1 MGAWQVASELVKSQ
15 GKDKSRQSLSL
26 VIGVGS
32 GVFASVAAAGG
43 LPSGGNI
50 VAGNGSVHQNGNNMA
65 IHQGSDKLAIDWQSF
80 SIGKGNTVQFFQPG
94 AASVAL
100 NRVLGSDVSVIQG
113 ALKANGKVFLVN
125 PNGVLFTPSAQVDV
139 GGLVA
144 STLNLSTEDF
154 LAGNYRFS
162 GDSAASVVNQGNINA
177 AQGGT
182 IALIAAK
189 IVNEGNITAHKGNVL
204 LGAGRVVT
212 LDLGGPVQLEVKEGA
227 LQALIENG
235 GAIRAD
241 AGRILL
247 TARAAETLASTVIN
261 NTGLIEARSLDIGEN
276 GLVTL
281 MGDQGGVQV
290 AGRIDVSS
298 DTGKGGKIVVTGDR
312 VAIKGGAELDAT
324 GAKGG
329 GEIYVGGSWQGKDP
343 AIKQASQTTIAAGA
357 VLDASATDNGKGGTV
372 VAWSDVKK
380 PGSVTRVDG
389 TLKATGGAKG
399 GDGGKIE
406 TSGAKLAVSKAADAS
421 AKNGKGGLWLLDPDS
436 VTVGP
441 GNGGLTGGTNGTD
454 ATVGFNAIDTA
465 LAGGTD
471 VAIKA
476 DNSIHWNGDYTPTS
490 ISGER
495 TLTLQSGHND
505 VGTGRYVFGNIFLN
519 GDIDASGAGNGNS
532 LALIF
537 NGKMALN
544 TDVSLKS
551 NGGNVVFAGV
561 VDSDAVAN
569 NRQLRVDAGSGSII
583 FSDMVGGNSALG
595 ALYATTS
602 GAGKTF
608 INGAK
613 VFTSGEQVYTGAVE
627 LGTSQF
633 LNADFENGLVGWKT
647 SIAQFFTG
655 VTVVEG
661 VVSPD
666 DPTLPT
672 TSPTNGNAPSVSPG
686 DQGDMNYKPL
696 TPVAAAGQGKDGGAA
711 LLLGTENNSNCL
723 NAPAGCIM
731 RGPSVVSE
739 GTVSLAAGESVSFDY
754 KPVAGG
760 DTYDVFGYL
769 LNVNTGE
776 YQIILNETGNG
787 TGAVNW
793 QTHTATADRAGTYKF
808 VFVSGSFDQTAGKQV
823 GGSLYVDNIKTNTSG
838 SKGLQGSS
846 ITFNGSLNS
855 TDNNLA
861 IKADDINFNG
871 GAGSVTG
878 NGSIALETNTPS
890 KNIAVGGSTGDA
902 PGSLELTGTDI
913 NALGDG
919 FTSVKIG
926 GTDMTGDI
934 SIIEATRI
942 NDNLI
947 LDAGTGNIH
956 INDQLTV
963 ADAPGTGN
971 DDNKPAPVL
980 ALQSNGGK
988 IDQTAGGAIVADG
1001 LVLLGDGAVHD
1012 LDDAAND
1019 VNTIA
1024 SDTGTVSFADVD
1036 DLTVGV
1042 VTIPDSQTP
1051 ANPQGVPVAGMTQ
1064 TGDLN
1069 LVADKLTVGQALLTQ
1084 GDTSLSADEID
1095 LAASVAG
1102 GGSLTLK
1109 QKTDGLDIHLGGSDD
1124 PEVTGPN
1131 DPLVLSDADLANI
1144 QDGFDK
1150 VTIGND
1156 KTRNI
1161 TVDDEGAT
1169 FKDDLA
1175 LIANGVLDLLGDLA
1189 LKDPEGT
1196 DEDGATGKGLT
1207 LSVDAGKGA
1216 TQATGATI
1224 TADELALRGEGD
1236 FNLGNGGHDVGVI
1249 AADVGSLK
1257 FTGNGNL
1264 TVGVVDG
1271 TVGITSDEAVTLKT
1285 DHDLTLAK
1293 GITIENG
1300 PRDDVSQ
1307 GQTRADDIITLEVA
1321 GKTTQSGDAGAK
1333 LDASGLVLLGG
1344 NYALGNTGNVIGDI
1358 ASEAGKVQ
1366 FNNSGDLKVG
1376 SLIAT
1381 HADGTQTTIT
1391 GVNNTGDVSIGTQG
1405 NLAINEGLATSGNVF
1420 LNVDGKTT
1428 QNAKGNIIADGL
1440 ALNGGDFE
1448 LRNNGNVVG
1457 DIASEAGKVAFNN
1470 TGNLKVGTLTE
1481 TDGDGN
1487 VVKTTTGV
1495 NNTGDVS
1502 IGTVGDLAI
1511 NEGLA
1516 TSGNVFLNVDGKTTQ
1531 DGNGNITADGL
1542 ALNGGDFELRN
1553 NGNVVGDI
1561 ASEAGKVAFNNTGN
1575 LKVGTLTETDGNGNV
1590 VKTTTGVNNTGDVSI
1605 GTVGDLA
1612 INEGLATSGN
1622 VFLNVDGKTT
1632 QNAKGNITADGLALN
1647 GGDFE
1652 LRNKGN
1658 VVGDIAS
1665 EAGKVAFNNT
1675 GNLKVG
1681 TLTETDGDGNLIKTT
1696 TGVNNTGDVSI
1707 GTEGNLAINEGLA
1720 TSGNVFLNVDG
1731 KTTQDSNGNITADG
1745 LALNGGDFELRN
1757 NGNVVGDIAS
1767 EAGKVAF
1774 NNTGNLK
1781 VGTLTETDGNG
1792 NVVKTTTGVNNTGDV
1807 SIGTVGDLAINEG
1820 LATSGNVFLN
1830 VDGKTTQNAKGNITA
1845 DGLALNGGDFELRN
1859 KGNVVGDIASEAG
1872 KVAFN
1877 NTGNLKVGTLT
1888 ETDGNG
1894 NLVKT
1899 TTGVNNTGDVSIGT
1913 AGDLAINEG
1922 LATSGNVFL
1931 NVDGK
1936 TSQNAKGNITAD
1948 GLALNGG
1955 DFELRNKGN
1964 VVGDI
1969 ASKAGKV
1976 AFNNTGDLKVGTLT
1990 ETDGNG
1996 NLVKTTTGV
2005 NNTGDVSIGTQGNL
2019 AINEAL
2025 GTSGNVFLNVD
2036 GKTTQNAKGNI
2047 TADGLALNGGDFE
2060 LRNNGNV
2067 VGDIASKAGK
2077 VAFNNT
2083 GNLKVGTLTETDGNG
2098 NLIKT
2103 TTGVNNTGD
2112 VSIGTQGNL
2121 AINEALATSGNVFLN
2136 IDGKTTQNAKGNIT
2150 ADGLALK
2157 GGNFDLRNASNWV
2170 GDIASRAKD
2179 VSFVNR
2185 SDVTVGRLT
2194 ETALDG
2200 TQLDQIVGIGN
2211 TGKVQVVT
2219 TTGNITLAENVS
2231 TTSNASD
2238 AIVLNAGQSAS
2249 AGVAAGGDV
2258 KAGAGVTVSTGA
2270 GGRAVI
2276 YTGSLAGSTRVVDVV
2291 GSGSGNFRYNSD
2303 EQQSNFGRALG
2314 STGVHAVYREQPVLV
2329 VSTNGSTTQTK
2340 PFDGQT
2346 TFNGGGI
2353 AGYDANGLWNGDTKQ
2368 MLGNPLYSVGT
2379 QGPGSHLINIGGMA
2393 DLGYLIVS
2401 NPANANLTVT
2411 PSVDYDA
2418 VRQSVADATR
2428 VGAQVTSPHA
2438 PELNPAQPKPAD
2450 WSDYGV
2456 DDGGLLLVDQGGNRA
2471 NGAGNGDGDSAAQA
2485 ESADSERELAGNVC
2499 ADGGVSGGS
2508 ACAAYPPQTVFVVRG
2523 GVRLPSLAM
2532 RP

>member
-1 MGAWQVASELVKSQ
+1 MNRAYRVVWNAVMGAWQVASELVKSH
-15 GKDKSRQSLSL
+15 GKDKSRTSLSL
-26 VIGVGS
+26 VIGVGG
-32 GVFASVAAAGG
+32 GVFASVAAAAG
-43 LPSGGNI
+43 LPSGGHI
-50 VAGNGSVHQNGNNMA
+50 VAGSGSVQQNGNNMA

-94 AASVAL
+94 ANSVAL

-113 ALKANGKVFLVN
+113 ALKANGQVFLVN
-125 PNGVLFTPSAQVDV
+125 PNGVLFTPGAQVDV

-189 IVNEGNITAHKGNVL
+189 IVNDGNITAHKGNVL

-212 LDLGGPVQLEVKEGA
+212 LDLGGPVQLEVQEGA

-247 TARAAETLASTVIN
+247 TARAAEALASTVIN
-261 NTGLIEARSLDIGEN
+261 NTGLIEARSLDVGEN

-281 MGDQGGVQV
+281 LGDHGDVQV

-298 DTGKGGKIVVTGDR
+298 DTAKGGKIVVTGDR

-343 AIKQASQTTIAAGA
+343 AIKQASQTTVAAGA
-357 VLDASATDNGKGGTV
+357 VLDASATANGKGGTV

-441 GNGGLTGGTNGTD
+441 GNGGLTGGANGTD

-476 DNSIHWNGDYTPTS
+476 DNSIHWNGDYTPSS
-490 ISGER
+490 ISGDR
-495 TLTLQSGHND
+495 TLTLQSGHD
-505 VGTGRYVFGNIFLN
+505 DSGTGRYVFGNIFLN

-532 LALIF
+532 LALIL
-537 NGKMALN
+537 NGKIALN

-602 GAGKTF
+602 GTGKTF

-613 VFTSGEQVYTGAVE
+613 VFTTGEQVYTGAVE

-655 VTVVEG
+655 VTVVDG

-787 TGAVNW
+787 TGAVDWKN
-793 QTHTATADRAGTYKF
+793 HTATADKAGTYKF

-890 KNIAVGGSTGDA
+890 KDIAVGGSTGDA
-902 PGSLELTGTDI
+902 PGALELTGSDI
-913 NALGDG
+913 SALGDG

-926 GTDMTGDI
+926 GADMTGDI
-934 SIIEATRI
+934 NIIEATRI
-942 NDNLI
+942 NDDLI

-971 DDNKPAPVL
+971 DDTKPAPVL

-988 IDQTAGGAIVADG
+988 IDQTAGGVIVADG

-1012 LDDAAND
+1012 LDNAAND

-1042 VTIPDSQTP
+1042 VTVPDSQTP

-1069 LVADKLTVGQALLTQ
+1069 LIADTLTVGQALATQ
-1084 GDTSLSADEID
+1084 GNTSLTADEID

-1102 GGSLTLK
+1102 GGSLTLQ
-1109 QKTDGLDIHLGGSDD
+1109 QKTPGLDIHVGGSDD

-1150 VTIGND
+1150 VVIGND

-1169 FKDDLA
+1169 LKDDLA
-1175 LIANGVLDLLGDLA
+1175 LVANGVLDLLGDLT

-1196 DEDGATGKGLT
+1196 DEDGTTGKGLT

-1236 FNLGNGGHDVGVI
+1236 FNLGKGHDVGVI
-1249 AADVGSLK
+1249 AADVGSLA
-1257 FTGNGNL
+1257 FAGNGNL

-1300 PRDDVSQ
+1300 PRDDANQ

-1321 GKTTQSGDAGAK
+1321 GNTTQAGDAGAK

-1366 FNNSGDLKVG
+1366 FNNNGNLKVG
-1376 SLIAT
+1376 SLTAT

-1391 GVNNTGDVSIGTQG
+1391 GVNNTGDVSIGT
-1405 NLAINEGLATSGNVF
+1405 N
-1420 LNVDGKTT
+1420 
-1428 QNAKGNIIADGL
+1428 
-1440 ALNGGDFE
+1440 
-1448 LRNNGNVVG
+1448 
-1457 DIASEAGKVAFNN
+1457 
-1470 TGNLKVGTLTE
+1470 
-1481 TDGDGN
+1481 
-1487 VVKTTTGV
+1487 
-1495 NNTGDVS
+1495 
-1502 IGTVGDLAI
+1502 
-1511 NEGLA
+1511 
-1516 TSGNVFLNVDGKTTQ
+1516 
-1531 DGNGNITADGL
+1531 
-1542 ALNGGDFELRN
+1542 
-1553 NGNVVGDI
+1553 
-1561 ASEAGKVAFNNTGN
+1561 
-1575 LKVGTLTETDGNGNV
+1575 
-1590 VKTTTGVNNTGDVSI
+1590 
-1605 GTVGDLA
+1605 
-1612 INEGLATSGN
+1612 
-1622 VFLNVDGKTT
+1622 
-1632 QNAKGNITADGLALN
+1632 
-1647 GGDFE
+1647 
-1652 LRNKGN
+1652 
-1658 VVGDIAS
+1658 
-1665 EAGKVAFNNT
+1665 
-1675 GNLKVG
+1675 
-1681 TLTETDGDGNLIKTT
+1681 
-1696 TGVNNTGDVSI
+1696 
-1707 GTEGNLAINEGLA
+1707 
-1720 TSGNVFLNVDG
+1720 
-1731 KTTQDSNGNITADG
+1731 
-1745 LALNGGDFELRN
+1745 
-1757 NGNVVGDIAS
+1757 
-1767 EAGKVAF
+1767 
-1774 NNTGNLK
+1774 
-1781 VGTLTETDGNG
+1781 
-1792 NVVKTTTGVNNTGDV
+1792 
-1807 SIGTVGDLAINEG
+1807 GDLAINEG

-1894 NLVKT
+1894 NVVKT
-1899 TTGVNNTGDVSIGT
+1899 TTGVKNMGDVSIGT
-1913 AGDLAINEG
+1913 NGNLAINEG
-1922 LATSGNVFL
+1922 LA
-1931 NVDGK
+1931 
-1936 TSQNAKGNITAD
+1936 
-1948 GLALNGG
+1948 
-1955 DFELRNKGN
+1955 
-1964 VVGDI
+1964 
-1969 ASKAGKV
+1969 
-1976 AFNNTGDLKVGTLT
+1976 
-1990 ETDGNG
+1990 
-1996 NLVKTTTGV
+1996 
-2005 NNTGDVSIGTQGNL
+2005 
-2019 AINEAL
+2019 
-2025 GTSGNVFLNVD
+2025 TSGNVFLNVD

-2083 GNLKVGTLTETDGNG
+2083 GNLKVGTLSETDGNG
-2098 NLIKT
+2098 NVVKT
-2103 TTGVNNTGD
+2103 TTGVNNTGN
-2112 VSIGTQGNL
+2112 VSIGTVGNL
-2121 AINEALATSGNVFLN
+2121 AINEGLATSGNVFLN
-2136 IDGKTTQNAKGNIT
+2136 VDGKTTQNAKGNIT
-2150 ADGLALK
+2150 AAGLALK
-2157 GGNFDLRNASNWV
+2157 GGDFDLRNASNWV

-2185 SDVTVGRLT
+2185 SDVIVGRLT

-2219 TTGNITLAENVS
+2219 TTGNITLTENVS

-2258 KAGAGVTVSTGA
+2258 KADAGVTVSTGV

-2314 STGVHAVYREQPVLV
+2314 NTGVHAVYREQPVLV

-2353 AGYDANGLWNGDTKQ
+2353 AGYDANGLWNGDTKP

-2379 QGPGSHLINIGGMA
+2379 QGPGSHLINIGGLA

-2411 PSVDYDA
+2411 PSIDYEA

-2450 WSDYGV
+2450 WSGAGV
-2456 DDGGLLLVDQGGNRA
+2456 EDGGLLLVDQGGTRA
-2471 NGAGNGDGDSAAQA
+2471 NGAGNGDGDAAAQA

-2499 ADGGVSGGS
+2499 ADGGASGAS

-2523 GVRLPSLAM
+2523 GVRLPGPSLAM